1 MKTVPSQQI
10 LKTRLRAEVRLKRV
24 GIAEKQRVRRDRA
37 INEHLLNHAEQ
48 ARPMVI
54 TAYSAFDGE
63 PDLAPALMQLEEK
76 GMKVALPVI
85 MDEPGRSAIAFRQWT
100 RHSELEVNRYGIL
113 EPSGTPEILMTEVDL
128 ALIPLVAWDESGAR
142 LGMGASF
149 YDRLFQPFSG
159 LPRPARIGVAY
170 QVQKV
175 DRVPMD
181 PWDIRLHGVLSE
193 SGWFTFPG

>member
-10 LKTRLRAEVRLKRV
+10 LKTSLRAEVRLKRA
-24 GIAEKQRVRRDRA
+24 GIAEKQRTRLDKA
-37 INEHLLNHAEQ
+37 INEYLLNHAEQ
-48 ARPMVI
+48 ARPIVI
-54 TAYSAFDGE
+54 AAYSAFDGE
-63 PDLAPALMQLEEK
+63 PDLAPALMQLEEQ
-76 GMKVALPVI
+76 GTKVALPVI

-100 RHSELEVNRYGIL
+100 RNSELKINRYGIS
-113 EPSGTPEILMTEVDL
+113 EPSGTPEVLMTEIDL

-149 YDRLFQPFSG
+149 YDRLFQPFGG

-170 QVQKV
+170 QVQKI